1 MVKSVNIVAS
11 EKMVASGNINA
22 GGYNTDR
29 VTVQGL
35 VKSYLNNINHL
46 VWDKHQ
52 SLVMLLLYVIIIYM
66 LISMITL
73 FM

>member
-1 MVKSVNIVAS
+1 MVTSVNIVAS
-11 EKMVASGNINA
+11 ENMVASGNIKA

-35 VKSYLNNINHL
+35 VKSYQNYL

-52 SLVMLLLYVIIIYM
+52 SLLMLLLYVIMIYM
-66 LISMITL
+66 LISMITF

>member
-52 SLVMLLLYVIIIYM
+52 SLLMLLLYVIMTYM
-66 LISMITL
+66 LISMITF